1 LPPAV
6 VRAIGSSNT
15 LVGPLAQ
22 ALASPPLGDPVDS
35 LLGSAPLIEEPVTSG
50 GDSTL
55 WTDGKPD
62 EDKDEEKPK

>member
-1 LPPAV
+1 VPPPGVLQAV
-6 VRAIGSSNT
+6 RSSAV

-22 ALASPPLGDPVDS
+22 SLASPPTGNPIES

-55 WTDGKPD
+55 WTDGKP
-62 EDKDEEKPK
+62 EKHEEGEQ

>member
-1 LPPAV
+1 L
-6 VRAIGSSNT
+6 
-15 LVGPLAQ
+15 LGPLSQ
-22 ALASPPLGDPVDS
+22 AAVGMPPTGDPIES

-62 EDKDEEKPK
+62 EDDEARKKPGDPK